1 MIFLESPWPILLIG
15 IAAEAAMGVALLRSG
30 QGKWLWAMLGVGVV
44 VVGGLLAEHFVV
56 TDRKLIARTLDTAAA
71 AVAANNLPRL
81 LDCISPEAQKPLTHS
96 KRLLGRFVFKAGHIY
111 DLDIKINRL
120 TSPPTAKAHFVAFGE
135 ASDRQGVIPISGY
148 SARRGGRVAVGK

>member
-44 VVGGLLAEHFVV
+44 AVGGLLAEHFVV
-56 TDRKLIARTLDTAAA
+56 TDRKLIAQTLDTAAA

-81 LDCISPEAQKPLTHS
+81 LDCISPECPEAPDPLEAA
-96 KRLLGRFVFKAGHIY
+96 LGPLHCKAGHIY

-135 ASDRQGVIPISGY
+135 ASDRQG
-148 SARRGGRVAVGK
+148 